1 MQIEKLISPLIAYQ
15 FPQFYRDE
23 GPDFIAFVTSYYE
36 WMEQS
41 GQVINVSREML
52 DYKDIDT
59 TLDSFVQHFKNKY
72 IDSLPENIVADKRL
86 LLKHITDLYNAK
98 GTDRGYR
105 LLFRMLF
112 NEDIDI
118 YVPGQHLIKSSDS
131 KWYVPTYI
139 EVTETPEISL
149 LIGKKIYTR
158 NGGAAVVES
167 TSKKIIQ
174 GKTVN
179 IIYISS
185 IEGEFKNGQKVLSL
199 DVPAIT
205 EDNAPLIIGSLS
217 TISVTSGGAN
227 YKVGDLLNVEGSGQA
242 AIAQVVS
249 TTNQNG
255 KVSFYLK
262 NGGSGYTV
270 NAIVSITG
278 GYGSGASAN
287 IGGITNKQTYSLVT
301 DVINGL
307 KDTVLEYS
315 TQTMQLGVNSVSGT
329 FGANNTVTSS
339 ANVRHLDVSYL
350 SGSITSGESISNT
363 ALGIT
368 GITVYNSD
376 HAVLYITGTD
386 QNITNANLVH
396 GITLI
401 SNVTNSIVKVNSTW
415 PKVTVTSN
423 GLINAAASN
432 STVKVV
438 YNPTSNI
445 GYFIPGSTITSSNSG
460 ATATVTSVTR
470 TTDWGGFPAAGVIT
484 NLDTQLNVALNIK
497 VLEVGTITYLKNIN
511 PGTGYS
517 ENPIVTI
524 TEPDIY
530 NLRISDGK
538 GGFLGYNAEVITNA
552 GSSDG
557 IVTAVKIVD
566 SGYGYNQNE
575 TNILSSTADNPTSV
589 YGTSIVETHGV
600 GMGYFLNNTGFL
612 SDTEYL
618 QDSSFYQIF
627 SYEIV
632 ASRMI
637 DTYRKLVEDLVHPTG
652 IALYGRY
659 SFKSE
664 LTNQDSQP
672 VYISAT
678 QN

>member
-1 MQIEKLISPLIAYQ
+1 MQIEKLVSPLIAYQ

-41 GQVINVSREML
+41 GQVIKVSREML

-59 TLDSFVQHFKNKY
+59 TLDGFVKYFKNKY
-72 IDSLPENIVADKRL
+72 INSLPENIVANKRL

-98 GTDRGYR
+98 GTDRGYK
-105 LLFRMLF
+105 LLFRLLF

-118 YVPGQHLIKSSDS
+118 YIPGQHLIKSSDS
-131 KWYVPTYI
+131 TWYVPTYI
-139 EVTETPEISL
+139 EVTENTNIPL
-149 LIGKKIYTR
+149 LIGKKIYTN
-158 NGGAAVVES
+158 NGGTAVVES
-167 TSKKIIQ
+167 TFKKVIQ

-185 IEGEFKNGQKVLSL
+185 IDGEFKSGQKVLCL
-199 DVPAIT
+199 DVPSIT

-227 YKVGDLLNVEGSGQA
+227 YKVGDLLDVQGSGKA

-270 NAIVSITG
+270 NAIVSVTG
-278 GYGSGASAN
+278 GYGSGASASV
-287 IGGITNKQTYSLVT
+287 GGITNKQTFSLIT
-301 DVINGL
+301 DVIDGL

-315 TQTMQLGVNSVSGT
+315 TQTMQLGVNSVSGS
-329 FGANNTVTSS
+329 FNANNIVTSS
-339 ANVRHLDVSYL
+339 ANARHLDVKYL
-350 SGSITSGESISNT
+350 SGYIASGESISNT
-363 ALGIT
+363 SLGIT

-376 HAVLYITGTD
+376 HAVLYITGAD
-386 QNITNANLVH
+386 ADITNANLVP
-396 GITLI
+396 GVTLI

-415 PKVTVTSN
+415 PKITVTSN
-423 GLINAAASN
+423 GMINADASN
-432 STVKVV
+432 TTVKVV

-445 GYFIPGSTITSSNSG
+445 GYFIPGSIITNANTG

-470 TTDWGGFPAAGVIT
+470 TTDWGGFPAAGTIT

-497 VLEVGTITYLKNIN
+497 VLEIGTITYLKNIN
-511 PGTGYS
+511 PGTRYS
-517 ENPIVTI
+517 QNPTVTI

-530 NLRISDGK
+530 ALGILDDR
-538 GGFLGYNAEVITNA
+538 GGYWGHDAEVVATA
-552 GSSDG
+552 GTASG

-566 SGYGYNQNE
+566 SGYGYGQNE
-575 TNILSSTADNPTSV
+575 TNILSGRDNPTSV
-589 YGTSIVETHGV
+589 YGISIVETHGV
-600 GMGYFLNNTGFL
+600 GQGSFLNNSGFL
-612 SDTEYL
+612 SDTEFL
-618 QDSSFYQIF
+618 QDSSFYQMF

-637 DTYRKLVEDLVHPTG
+637 DTYRKLVEDLIHPTG